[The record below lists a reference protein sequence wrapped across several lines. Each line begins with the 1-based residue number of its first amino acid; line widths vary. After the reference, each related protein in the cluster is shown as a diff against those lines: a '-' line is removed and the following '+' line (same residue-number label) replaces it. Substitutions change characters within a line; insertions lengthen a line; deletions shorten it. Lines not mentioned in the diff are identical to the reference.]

1 MAYNKRV
8 NTGPFFMNDAIG
20 LTIAADQ
27 QFIETPAPMDVVWQL
42 ETEESAPIS
51 LMSTLGLQAR
61 SFQVMPLVSL
71 NKIPQEKI
79 RDFFCQPRIDKIFSN
94 YLKLTVAPFQ
104 DVEAVIEFWV
114 RAGDW
119 LQGRTLVTNHGVSN
133 IEAGARLSAK
143 LIALQGVSE
152 LKPVRQGYQSSLKG
166 QTGNLTVNLTME
178 GQTKTLISP
187 TLSLEQTQQLV
198 PGQSF
203 QVLWQCEILPD
214 TAEGKNDRKK
224 FAVNWEGEIARLG
237 VVNQS
242 RMVNFTTPHADWD
255 AVLYSNQNQAF
266 QLLRKTA
273 SGEVRPDKTRNIH
286 SAFTL
291 KSAASLNNLSGLELW
306 QLIGTLLPSQAE
318 LGADLLAEYL
328 ELHFAGLST
337 KPGSRL
343 PFPCVVDLSWRVHQQ
358 LQKKEYLARIY
369 PALKAICLAWF
380 SPENDR
386 DQDGIPEWA
395 TIEQCGLTSLPGF
408 DLLSEDGFA
417 TRISFTEQINLAALL
432 AAELDALKK
441 IAQVLDD
448 QAALATIDHH
458 LNSLNTFI
466 ADFADA
472 GSGCFDYQRRKSH
485 DGEILFQ
492 GKLNEFG
499 QKSIYLVKPA
509 RLNLRLKPQ
518 YLIKKP
524 PRFYLHGENQAGD
537 QVVEPVEPANLLW
550 LPGSFFYTTNE
561 IYVRIDK
568 ITQLTFDDCHLQIH
582 QADLQCH
589 DIGTLLAKD
598 ANDQSLQSLLTD
610 GRYGLPEN
618 LDTAAENKV
627 VNLGWNLLVLAN
639 LIRNNEVDAAFKLL
653 SQLIQAQVFQL
664 KAEHSATDRW
674 GARSGRSLGLRNT
687 IGGLLPVSL
696 VLDLAGI
703 RILNQSKVSIRGQNP
718 FPWPIKIQYR
728 GMEITRDGKNATI
741 RFQDGSIQ
749 HHFGSSQKTFTAEPV
764 EPASM

>member
-8 NTGPFFMNDAIG
+8 NTSPFFINDAIG

-27 QFIETPAPMDVVWQL
+27 QFIDPPAPLDVVWQL

-79 RDFFCQPRIDKIFSN
+79 RDFFSQPRIDKIFSN

-104 DVEAVIEFWV
+104 EVEAVIEFWV

-119 LQGRTLVTNHGVSN
+119 LQGRTVVTNHGETN
-133 IEAGARLSAK
+133 IEVGARLSAK

-178 GQTKTLISP
+178 GQTKTVISP
-187 TLSLEQTQQLV
+187 TLSLEQTQQLI

-214 TAEGKNDRKK
+214 AVEGKHDRKK

-242 RMVNFTTPHADWD
+242 RMVSFTTPHSAWD

-273 SGEVRPDKTRNIH
+273 SAEVRPDRTRNIH
-286 SAFTL
+286 SAFSL
-291 KSAASLNNLSGLELW
+291 KSAASLTNLSGLELW

-318 LGADLLAEYL
+318 LGADLLREYL
-328 ELHFAGLST
+328 EMHFAELST

-343 PFPCVVDLSWRVHQQ
+343 PFPCVADLSWRVHQQ
-358 LQKKEYLARIY
+358 LQQKEYLARIY

-408 DLLSEDGFA
+408 DLLNEDGLA
-417 TRISFTEQINLAALL
+417 TRISFTEQINLTALL
-432 AAELDALKK
+432 AAELDALHK

-448 QAALATIDHH
+448 QAVLPTIDQH
-458 LNSLNTFI
+458 LSGLKTFI

-472 GSGCFDYQRRKSH
+472 GSGCLDYQSREWH
-485 DGEILFQ
+485 NGDLLYQ
-492 GKLNEFG
+492 GKLDEFG

-524 PRFYLHGENQAGD
+524 PVFYLHGENQAGD
-537 QVVEPVEPANLLW
+537 QVVEPVKPVDILW

-568 ITQLTFDDCHLQIH
+568 ITQLTFESCHLHIH
-582 QADLQCH
+582 QADLQCQ
-589 DIGTLLAKD
+589 DVGTLLAKD
-598 ANDQSLQSLLTD
+598 ADDQSLQSLLID

-618 LDTAAENKV
+618 LEPADDNKV

-639 LIRNNEVDAAFKLL
+639 LIHNNEVDTAFKLL
-653 SQLIQAQVFQL
+653 SQLLQAQILQL
-664 KAEHSATDRW
+664 KSEHSSTDRW
-674 GARSGRSLGLRNT
+674 SARSGRSLGLRNT
-687 IGGLLPVSL
+687 IGGLLPISL

-703 RILNQSKVSIRGQNP
+703 RIFDQNKVSIRGQNP

-728 GMEITRDGKNATI
+728 GLEITRDGKNATI

-749 HHFGSSQKTFTAEPV
+749 HHFGSSQKTFTTEPV

>member
-1 MAYNKRV
+1 M
-8 NTGPFFMNDAIG
+8 NTGPFFINDAIG
-20 LTIAADQ
+20 LTFAADQ
-27 QFIETPAPMDVVWQL
+27 QFIDTPAPLDVVWQL

-61 SFQVMPLVSL
+61 SFQLMPLISL

-79 RDFFCQPRIDKIFSN
+79 RDYFSQPRIDKIFSN

-104 DVEAVIEFWV
+104 EVEAVIEFWV

-119 LQGRTLVTNHGVSN
+119 LQGRTVVTNHGETN

-178 GQTKTLISP
+178 GQTKTVISP
-187 TLSLEQTQQLV
+187 TLSLEQTQQLI

-214 TAEGKNDRKK
+214 AVEGKHDRKK

-242 RMVNFTTPHADWD
+242 RMVSFTTPHSAWD

-273 SGEVRPDKTRNIH
+273 SAEVRPDRTRNIH
-286 SAFTL
+286 SAFSL
-291 KSAASLNNLSGLELW
+291 KSAASLANLSGLELW

-318 LGADLLAEYL
+318 LGADLLREYL
-328 ELHFAGLST
+328 EMHFAELST

-343 PFPCVVDLSWRVHQQ
+343 PFPCVADLSWRVHQQ
-358 LQKKEYLARIY
+358 LQQKEYLARIY

-408 DLLSEDGFA
+408 DLLTEDGLA
-417 TRISFTEQINLAALL
+417 TRISFTEQINLTALL
-432 AAELDALKK
+432 AAELDALHK

-448 QAALATIDHH
+448 QAVLPIIDQH
-458 LNSLNTFI
+458 LSSLKTFI
-466 ADFADA
+466 TDLVDA
-472 GSGCFDYQRRKSH
+472 GSGCLDYQSREWH
-485 DGEILFQ
+485 NGDMLYQGELD
-492 GKLNEFG
+492 EFG

-524 PRFYLHGENQAGD
+524 PVFYLHGENQAGD
-537 QVVEPVEPANLLW
+537 QVVEPVKPVDILW

-568 ITQLTFDDCHLQIH
+568 ITQLTFESCHLHIH
-582 QADLQCH
+582 QADLQCQ
-589 DIGTLLAKD
+589 DVGTLLAKD
-598 ANDQSLQSLLTD
+598 ADDQSLQSLLID

-618 LDTAAENKV
+618 LDSADENKV

-639 LIRNNEVDAAFKLL
+639 LIHNDEVDTAFKLL
-653 SQLIQAQVFQL
+653 SQLLQAQILQL
-664 KAEHSATDRW
+664 KSEHSSTDRW
-674 GARSGRSLGLRNT
+674 NARSGRSLGLRNT
-687 IGGLLPVSL
+687 IGGLLPISL

-703 RILNQSKVSIRGQNP
+703 RIFDQHKVSIRGQNP
-718 FPWPIKIQYR
+718 FPWPIQIQYR
-728 GMEITRDGKNATI
+728 GLEITRDGKNATI

-749 HHFGSSQKTFTAEPV
+749 HHFGSSQKTFTTEPV